1 VTPLTYDDQKSQ
13 RYNEI
18 IEAAVKL
25 FEEKGYKATSIRDI
39 AASIN
44 LTQGTIYHYV
54 RNKEELLF
62 EINNRLISFV
72 LANHEEILNMN
83 ASCAEKIRRVM
94 KDIFNTLANHNAY
107 VMVLVREYKNLS
119 GENLKKIVEKRD
131 QYEGVVKKIIEE
143 GIKGKEFKD
152 IDPKISAMAL
162 FGMCNW
168 ATIWLRPQGRLSV
181 DNILDI
187 FADIYLGGLT
197 NPQGD

>member
-1 VTPLTYDDQKSQ
+1 MASLKYDDQKSQ

-25 FEEKGYKATSIRDI
+25 FEKKGYKATSIRDI

-54 RNKEELLF
+54 SNKEELLY
-62 EINNRLISFV
+62 EINDRLISFV
-72 LANHEEILNMN
+72 LENQEEILNMKGSY
-83 ASCAEKIRRVM
+83 ADKVRRVM
-94 KDIFNTLANHNAY
+94 KDIFNTLSNHNAY
-107 VMVLVREYKNLS
+107 VMVLIREYKNLS
-119 GENLKKIVEKRD
+119 GENLRRIIEKRD
-131 QYEGVVKKIIEE
+131 QYEGLVQKIIEE
-143 GIKGKEFKD
+143 GISRKEFKD
-152 IDPKISAMAL
+152 IDPKIAAMGL

-181 DNILDI
+181 DEILDI

-197 NPQGD
+197 NPEGV